1 MTLPAY
7 AMSQL
12 SFPEIYER
20 ALVAPLFQP
29 WAEILLDC
37 VRVSDR
43 DCVLDLA
50 RGTGIVA
57 RLARQRLAGGGRVVG
72 IDASPQMLAVAAA
85 VAPEIEWREG
95 NATALPVDAN
105 ESFDVVTCQQG
116 LQFFS
121 DKPAAAR
128 EMRRVLAPGGR
139 VAVAT
144 WCALNDN
151 PLFEEL
157 HGIAERHVGQFV
169 DARHSYGDADAMTRP
184 LSEAGFRNVGVE
196 ADDADDSVRR
206 CAPVP
211 PLEHDGTRRHECRR
225 ENDCRRGTDGRCRIH
240 CDGKR
245 GRPAALHRRR
255 RSGVRSRVEHCDRT
269 RLAYSSRE
277 TDQTIFEATRA
288 G

>member
-1 MTLPAY
+1 MPLPAY

-29 WAEILLDC
+29 WAEIRLDR

-43 DCVLDLA
+43 DRVLDLA
-50 RGTGIVA
+50 CGTGIVA

-116 LQFFS
+116 FQFFS
-121 DKPAAAR
+121 DKPAAGR

-157 HGIAERHVGQFV
+157 HAIAERHVGQFV
-169 DARHSYGDADAMTRP
+169 DARHSYGDADAMTRL
-184 LSEAGFRNVGVE
+184 LSEAGFREVVVERMSRTIRIADASLFLRLNTMALVGMSGAAKTMGDAERAAAVE
-196 ADDADDSVRR
+196 SIATASASVLPRYTEGQGLVFDLTSNI
-206 CAPVP
+206 A
-211 PLEHDGTRRHECRR
+211 TA
-225 ENDCRRGTDGRCRIH
+225 RG
-240 CDGKR
+240 
-245 GRPAALHRRR
+245 
-255 RSGVRSRVEHCDRT
+255 
-269 RLAYSSRE
+269 
-277 TDQTIFEATRA
+277 
-288 G
+288 

>member
-196 ADDADDSVRR
+196 RMTRTIRFADARLFLRLNTMALVGMSAAAKTIADAERTAAVESIATESADVLPRY
-206 CAPVP
+206 
-211 PLEHDGTRRHECRR
+211 
-225 ENDCRRGTDGRCRIH
+225 TDEEGLVF
-240 CDGKR
+240 D
-245 GRPAALHRRR
+245 
-255 RSGVRSRVEHCDRT
+255 
-269 RLAYSSRE
+269 LASN
-277 TDQTIFEATRA
+277 IAIA
-288 G
+288 HG